1 MRFKDGDRVVFTS
14 PDRAVVNETGT
25 VTRTYAVS
33 RPIIEVDLDNGQHWL
48 CQDEQLRRS

>member
-1 MRFKDGDRVVFTS
+1 MRFTIGDRVVFTA
-14 PDRAVVNETGT
+14 PDRAVVNESGT

-48 CQDEQLRRS
+48 CQPQDLRRS